1 MAQQAATANAMCSG
15 RFRLG
20 LGPSHALAERI
31 DEYYAAGADEVIVS
45 PKGTIDAQRDGCLRV
60 LADIAKG

>member
-1 MAQQAATANAMCSG
+1 M
-15 RFRLG
+15 G

-45 PKGTIDAQRDGCLRV
+45 PKGTIDAQRDDCLRV

>member
-1 MAQQAATANAMCSG
+1 MAQQAATADVMCSG

-20 LGPSHALAERI
+20 LGPSHALAQRI
-31 DEYYAAGADEVIVS
+31 DEYDAAGADQVIIS
-45 PKGTIDAQRDGCLRV
+45 PMGTNDAQRDDCLRV